1 MNKDKIISALDKY
14 DYKYITQ
21 NEVII
26 VKLDYAQQII
36 IELKNDDKVIIKD
49 KLVAWNFLTGSIQ
62 MNMKKAMLYNF
73 IGLVLFG
80 FLLISRD
87 DNFQNFTPLF
97 LVYITWVLM
106 WTVFYHVKSESL
118 KQQIINWTT

>member
-1 MNKDKIISALDKY
+1 MDKDKIISALDKY

-26 VKLDYAQQII
+26 VKLAYAQQII

-97 LVYITWVLM
+97 LVYIT
-106 WTVFYHVKSESL
+106 FR
-118 KQQIINWTT
+118 QQTCVATFRQSFLR